1 MEKLLTLLA
10 LKLIVKDG
18 EKVVKL
24 YNSIYPQK
32 SQNMGS
38 VSKPKKIPVVKTKKD
53 ELIESLQYL
62 KSKKT
67 KTKKDKESLI
77 LLSLSL
83 KICSE

>member
-1 MEKLLTLLA
+1 MEKLLTLLT

-67 KTKKDKESLI
+67 KTKKDKESI
-77 LLSLSL
+77 NIIESVI
-83 KICSE
+83 KNM

>member
-32 SQNMGS
+32 PQNMGS

-67 KTKKDKESLI
+67 KTKKDKESI
-77 LLSLSL
+77 NIIESVI
-83 KICSE
+83 KNM

>member
-1 MEKLLTLLA
+1 M
-10 LKLIVKDG
+10 KLIVKDG

-32 SQNMGS
+32 TQNMGS
-38 VSKPKKIPVVKTKKD
+38 ISKPKKIPVVKTKKD

-67 KTKKDKESLI
+67 KTKKDKESI
-77 LLSLSL
+77 NIIESVI
-83 KICSE
+83 KNM

>member
-32 SQNMGS
+32 TQNMGS
-38 VSKPKKIPVVKTKKD
+38 ISKPKKIPVVKTKKD

-67 KTKKDKESLI
+67 KTKKDKESI
-77 LLSLSL
+77 NIIESVI
-83 KICSE
+83 KNM

>member
-24 YNSIYPQK
+24 YNSIYSQK
-32 SQNMGS
+32 PQNMGS

-67 KTKKDKESLI
+67 KTKKDKESI
-77 LLSLSL
+77 NIIESVI
-83 KICSE
+83 KNM

>member
-67 KTKKDKESLI
+67 KTKKDKESI
-77 LLSLSL
+77 NIIESVI
-83 KICSE
+83 KNM